1 MCGILLLEKKFIMEV
16 VIVNQDQ
23 LTIVENEKLI
33 KNDLLS
39 NKL

>member
-1 MCGILLLEKKFIMEV
+1 MVFFYFKKFIMEV

>member
-1 MCGILLLEKKFIMEV
+1 MYGILLLEKKFIMEV

-39 NKL
+39 NKP

>member
-1 MCGILLLEKKFIMEV
+1 MVFFYFKKFIMEV

-39 NKL
+39 NKP

>member
-1 MCGILLLEKKFIMEV
+1 MYGILLLEKKFIMEV